1 MIYLKFKR
9 FFDFIFSSIIIIIL
23 LPLFIPII
31 IILKLT
37 AENEVFYFQNRV
49 GMHNKSFSIYK
60 FVTMIKNSPNIGN
73 GIYTAEGDPRIL
85 PFGKILRKTK
95 VNEMPQIFNIFLG
108 HMSFIGPRPLIEKTY
123 NLYNSNVRDKIS
135 KLMPGVSGVGSIIFR
150 NEEEI
155 LKKSNLKI
163 DEFYEKNIA
172 PYKGELEVWYA
183 SNISFLTDIKIIF
196 LTIWVVIFSNSKLP
210 FRILKNLPKKPDYL

>member
-85 PFGKILRKTK
+85 PFGKILRKYSDM
-95 VNEMPQIFNIFLG
+95 NLFL
-108 HMSFIGPRPLIEKTY
+108 IC
-123 NLYNSNVRDKIS
+123 
-135 KLMPGVSGVGSIIFR
+135 
-150 NEEEI
+150 
-155 LKKSNLKI
+155 
-163 DEFYEKNIA
+163 
-172 PYKGELEVWYA
+172 
-183 SNISFLTDIKIIF
+183 
-196 LTIWVVIFSNSKLP
+196 
-210 FRILKNLPKKPDYL
+210 